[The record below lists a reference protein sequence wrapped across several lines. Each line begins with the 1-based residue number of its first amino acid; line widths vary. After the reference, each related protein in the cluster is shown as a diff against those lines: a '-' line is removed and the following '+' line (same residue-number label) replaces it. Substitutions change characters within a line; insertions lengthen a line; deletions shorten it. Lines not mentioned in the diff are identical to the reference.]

1 MAVERWV
8 LAPLRN
14 RSFYSRAELNQ
25 AIFEQVDQLNARAFR
40 GEPTSRAELFAEL
53 ERPFLRP
60 LPTSRYEFARWR
72 KAKVHID
79 YHVDGGDKHF
89 YSVPYR
95 YARQKVE
102 VRLTSSTVEVFK
114 DGNRIAGHPREHG
127 RRRYVTDPAH
137 MPESHRAHLEWS
149 PQRLID
155 WAASTS
161 GSAAELMEQLLA
173 SRPHPEHAYRAG
185 MGIMGL
191 ARRYGPERFEAAC
204 ARAVALRAI
213 SYSSVKSILAEGL
226 DRLPLNQ
233 QQVLP
238 LPPAEHENLRG
249 ADYYAEGDGQCS

>member
-14 RSFYSRAELNQ
+14 RSFYSRAELNE
-25 AIFEQVDQLNARAFR
+25 AIAEKVSELNARAFR
-40 GEPTSRAELFAEL
+40 GEPTCRGELFAEL

-60 LPTSRYEFARWR
+60 LPAGRYEFARWR
-72 KAKVHID
+72 PAKVHID
-79 YHVDGGDKHF
+79 YHVDAGDGHF
-89 YSVPYR
+89 YSVPFR
-95 YARQKVE
+95 YARAKVE
-102 VRLTSSTVEVFK
+102 VRLTSATVEVFK
-114 DGNRIAGHPREHG
+114 DGHRIASHARERG

-155 WAASTS
+155 WAGSTS
-161 GSAAELMEQLLA
+161 GSAAELMEKLLA

-185 MGIMGL
+185 MGIMAL

-204 ARAVALRAI
+204 ARAVASQAI

-226 DRLPLNQ
+226 DRLPLPGT
-233 QQVLP
+233 QVVP
-238 LPPAEHENLRG
+238 VPPAHDNLRG
-249 ADYYAEGDGQCS
+249 AGYYAEEGGQCS